1 MPCIDSSHVA
11 VYGYSNSVL
20 TGFYPMVVR
29 VSSTFTLV
37 TCGLGVIATDA
48 VAAYDANGAVGGAR
62 GRFYSDD
69 C

>member
-1 MPCIDSSHVA
+1 MSLYTA
-11 VYGYSNSVL
+11 SVL
-20 TGFYPMVVR
+20 TGLYPMVVR

-37 TCGLGVIATDA
+37 TCGLGGIATDA
-48 VAAYDANGAVGGAR
+48 VAAYDANGAVGGGR